1 MLSKAM
7 LDMIDC
13 VTPKD
18 DRAPINMGKAK
29 SLEPEIKSVVP
40 PPAPTRSQV
49 KMRLVVGENTTRMIA
64 LRAVRN
70 AAGPISQSEI
80 VEAVRRAGKT
90 GIHMQK
96 QVGTTMREL
105 EADGLVVQA
114 PSPSWDLRSIWW
126 MIP

>member
-40 PPAPTRSQV
+40 PPAPTKSQA
-49 KMRLVVGENTTRMIA
+49 KMRLVVGENTVRVMA
-64 LRAVRN
+64 LRLVTN
-70 AAGPISQSEI
+70 AAGPVSQAEI
-80 VEAVRRAGKT
+80 LETLRRAGKNGT
-90 GIHMQK
+90 HLQK
-96 QVGTTMREL
+96 QVSTTMREL
-105 EADGLVVQA
+105 EADGFVVQA
-114 PSPSWDLRSIWW
+114 TPPSWDLRSIWW
-126 MIP
+126 TIP